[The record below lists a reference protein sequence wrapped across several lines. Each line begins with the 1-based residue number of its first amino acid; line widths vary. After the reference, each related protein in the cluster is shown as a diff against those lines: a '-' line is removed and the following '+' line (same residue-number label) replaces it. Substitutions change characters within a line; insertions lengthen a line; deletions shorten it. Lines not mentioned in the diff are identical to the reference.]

1 VETFSLAT
9 YILSRRLALDDRGTN
24 DASSWAGSRAQQ
36 LLSTLARSGWY
47 IHTPSI
53 PRRYWAGPQ

>member
-36 LLSTLARSGWY
+36 LLST
-47 IHTPSI
+47 
-53 PRRYWAGPQ
+53 